1 MKTDYEILGI
11 SKAESENATF
21 MSSEFITGFQ
31 ALQAMHD
38 YASSRSMESQWI
50 SVEERL
56 PSEDEIILCLTNS
69 GQSVCEYVNYN
80 DNKSRFYLNDLD
92 YYCEL
97 ENVTHWMP
105 LPENPPIN

>member
-1 MKTDYEILGI
+1 MKTAITEAINTTLVI
-11 SKAESENATF
+11 SNKESTHIAVDKI
-21 MSSEFITGFQ
+21 MKI
-31 ALQAMHD
+31 
-38 YASSRSMESQWI
+38 ASSRSMESQWI